1 MTSKATA
8 YFSRKMLITVAFGF
22 SSGLPLALVFG
33 TLSLWLK
40 DYSIAYRTI
49 GAFSLLRLPYS
60 FKWLWAPLVETYR
73 LPLFCRLGKRR
84 GWALLSQLGLLFSL
98 VWLSVL
104 SPADSILAMAAAA
117 FCVSLFSAT
126 QDIVLDAFRVEL
138 FRTNQ
143 EGEINGATMYVLG
156 YRLGNVVSGAGA
168 IGLAAVMPWNQVY
181 FINALLLAAGIAAV
195 LTAREPADR
204 NEETSVCKEV
214 ICESREDNGENAAAK
229 EECKE
234 KNCGGASDG
243 RKNRDILRY
252 ALIEPFCRFMRRP
265 HWVAALFVVFCY
277 RLSDAYFAPMAYPF
291 YDELGFSKAEIAY
304 ISKLYGMGATIA
316 GGLLGGCVLARI
328 GLLKGL
334 LIFAVVQGLTT
345 ALYIPL
351 YYAGHNVWFLMLTI
365 SLENLSS
372 GMATTAIIAFMSVLC
387 DKGYTATQYALL
399 SSLPGFARDVFASTS
414 GWVLDQTSWPAF
426 FLASAALAVPGT
438 LLCLYLYK
446 KKPEYLAGGGNFRTA
461 NGIANLDLSFS

>member
-1 MTSKATA
+1 
-8 YFSRKMLITVAFGF
+8 
-22 SSGLPLALVFG
+22 
-33 TLSLWLK
+33 
-40 DYSIAYRTI
+40 
-49 GAFSLLRLPYS
+49 
-60 FKWLWAPLVETYR
+60 
-73 LPLFCRLGKRR
+73 
-84 GWALLSQLGLLFSL
+84 
-98 VWLSVL
+98 
-104 SPADSILAMAAAA
+104 
-117 FCVSLFSAT
+117 
-126 QDIVLDAFRVEL
+126 
-138 FRTNQ
+138 
-143 EGEINGATMYVLG
+143 
-156 YRLGNVVSGAGA
+156 
-168 IGLAAVMPWNQVY
+168 
-181 FINALLLAAGIAAV
+181 
-195 LTAREPADR
+195 
-204 NEETSVCKEV
+204 
-214 ICESREDNGENAAAK
+214 
-229 EECKE
+229 
-234 KNCGGASDG
+234 
-243 RKNRDILRY
+243 
-252 ALIEPFCRFMRRP
+252 
-265 HWVAALFVVFCY
+265 
-277 RLSDAYFAPMAYPF
+277 MAYPF

-351 YYAGHNVWFLMLTI
+351 YYAGYNVWLLMLTI

-446 KKPEYLAGGGNFRTA
+446 KKPEYLAGV
-461 NGIANLDLSFS
+461 

>member
-1 MTSKATA
+1 
-8 YFSRKMLITVAFGF
+8 
-22 SSGLPLALVFG
+22 
-33 TLSLWLK
+33 
-40 DYSIAYRTI
+40 
-49 GAFSLLRLPYS
+49 
-60 FKWLWAPLVETYR
+60 
-73 LPLFCRLGKRR
+73 
-84 GWALLSQLGLLFSL
+84 
-98 VWLSVL
+98 
-104 SPADSILAMAAAA
+104 
-117 FCVSLFSAT
+117 
-126 QDIVLDAFRVEL
+126 
-138 FRTNQ
+138 
-143 EGEINGATMYVLG
+143 
-156 YRLGNVVSGAGA
+156 
-168 IGLAAVMPWNQVY
+168 
-181 FINALLLAAGIAAV
+181 
-195 LTAREPADR
+195 
-204 NEETSVCKEV
+204 
-214 ICESREDNGENAAAK
+214 
-229 EECKE
+229 
-234 KNCGGASDG
+234 
-243 RKNRDILRY
+243 
-252 ALIEPFCRFMRRP
+252 
-265 HWVAALFVVFCY
+265 
-277 RLSDAYFAPMAYPF
+277 MAYPF

-351 YYAGHNVWFLMLTI
+351 YYAGHNVWLLMLTI

-446 KKPEYLAGGGNFRTA
+446 KSRNIWQGCNFRTA
-461 NGIANLDLSFS
+461 NGIANLGLSFPENIV